1 MDVSLIT
8 IGLVVAMTLVFA
20 RLFPLAIGSKPTP
33 YLMFFGALSGAG
45 AAFIIGSGLDGEK
58 LGFPLT
64 MGVAFAPVLI
74 TLLLRRFFTHDNE

>member
-1 MDVSLIT
+1 MSLTT
-8 IGLVVAMTLVFA
+8 IGLILAMTFTFA

-64 MGVAFAPVLI
+64 MGIAFAPVFI
-74 TLLLRRFFTHDNE
+74 SLLMRRFFTHDDE